1 MKVII
6 IGTGRVGT
14 VIGYLLREKG
24 FRIMGVYNRH
34 YESSCR
40 ALEKIGEGNPYTKKE
55 LLENIPLVDLLVITT
70 PDGVIRDTVELVG
83 RGNPGKDTYIMHMSG
98 LLSSDVLKI
107 EDWHGGIFSF
117 HPLQAV
123 PSFEEGIKLLP
134 EAVFTIEGNESGE
147 RFARELAEKLN
158 FKYFV
163 IKKELKPLYHAAAV
177 MASNYLVTLLNS
189 SFDLLTAAG
198 LDRSEIREGI
208 INLVRGTLQNVEKMG
223 TVKALTGP
231 IAREDIGT
239 IKSHQQALKEYSPS
253 YLELYRI
260 LGWYTAEMIDNQEL
274 MDFFRQK
281 DIY

>member
-70 PDGVIRDTVELVG
+70 PDGVIRDTVKLVG

-123 PSFEEGIKLLP
+123 ASFEEGIKLLP

-147 RFARELAEKLN
+147 RFAKELAETLN
-158 FKYFV
+158 LKYF
-163 IKKELKPLYHAAAV
+163 IIEKKYKPLYHAAAV
-177 MASNYLVTLLNS
+177 IASNYLVTLLNS
-189 SFDLLTAAG
+189 SFKLLKEAG
-198 LDRSEIREGI
+198 LDRNEFREGL
-208 INLVRGTLQNVEKMG
+208 INLVRGTLQNIERLG
-223 TVKALTGP
+223 TAEALTGP
-231 IAREDIGT
+231 VVRGDVDT
-239 IKSHQQALKEYSPS
+239 IKSHQQALKELIPS
-253 YLELYRI
+253 FLELYQV
-260 LGWYTAEMIDNQEL
+260 LGKYTAEMVEDEKL
-274 MDFFRQK
+274 KEHFK
-281 DIY
+281 